1 MRGVHSNYKRSRQF
15 ISWGAQNGI
24 PYDHRLKIK
33 PGVENTSSFKENSGP
48 DYDDMCAYKIG

>member
-15 ISWGAQNGI
+15 ISWGTQNGI

-33 PGVENTSSFKENSGP
+33 PDITSKFKENSGP
-48 DYDDMCAYKIG
+48 DYDDMCAYKVG